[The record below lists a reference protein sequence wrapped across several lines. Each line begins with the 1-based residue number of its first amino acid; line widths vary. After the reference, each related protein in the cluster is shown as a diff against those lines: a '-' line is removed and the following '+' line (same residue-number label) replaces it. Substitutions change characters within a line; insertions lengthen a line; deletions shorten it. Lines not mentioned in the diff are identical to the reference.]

1 MTFEEILEKHG
12 ADIIALRREL
22 HYNPELSK
30 QEFQTTT
37 ILQEFLEQKGITVT
51 KPLKTGLVASIKRGE
66 GKVIAFRADIDALP
80 VKEETGLDFAS
91 GHENVMHACGHDGHA
106 AILAFTLLCFLEDP
120 SWQGEVRGIFQP
132 SEEMYGGAKPMLTS
146 GALSGV
152 DIIFA
157 LHIWP
162 ELEEGV
168 LASTTGTIMASNDRF
183 SIAIKGK
190 SAHGATPHLGSDPIV
205 AACNLVLSL
214 QTLISRE
221 IAPWEGAVLTIGN
234 ISSGTAYNIIPAETI
249 LNGTIRTLKS
259 STRDK
264 LEKGLLRLCHHTAK
278 AFGTEAVIEYVEQY
292 PPTINHLEAVKLVQN
307 NLPAD
312 LAYKELEHP
321 SMAAEDFAYYLQE
334 IPGALLFLGSGTKE
348 YSYPLHHSK
357 FNFDEKILSY
367 GAKTFFQVG
376 QTFLKNTVK

>member
-1 MTFEEILEKHG
+1 MTFEEILKKHG
-12 ADIIALRREL
+12 ADIIALRRKL
-22 HYNPELSK
+22 HHNPELSK

-51 KPLKTGLVASIKRGE
+51 KPLKTGLVASIKRGK

-80 VKEETGLDFAS
+80 VQEETGLDFTS

-132 SEEMYGGAKPMLTS
+132 SEEMYGGAKPMLAS

-152 DIIFA
+152 DMIFA

-168 LASTTGTIMASNDRF
+168 LASTAGTIMASNDRF
-183 SIAIKGK
+183 SITIKGK
-190 SAHGATPHLGSDPIV
+190 SAHGATPHLGTDPIV
-205 AACNLVLSL
+205 SACNLVLAL

-249 LNGTIRTLKS
+249 LNGTIRTLNNT
-259 STRDK
+259 TRDK
-264 LEKGLLRLCHHTAK
+264 LEKGLLRLCDHTAK
-278 AFGTEAVIEYVEQY
+278 AFGTEAVVEYVEQY
-292 PPTINHLEAVKLVQN
+292 PPTINHLEALKLVQN

-312 LAYKELEHP
+312 LTYREVEHP

-348 YSYPLHHSK
+348 YAYPLHHSK
-357 FNFDEKILSY
+357 FNFNEKLLTY
-367 GAKTFFQVG
+367 GAKLFHRVG
-376 QTFLKNTVK
+376 KAYLSQS